1 MEVYRG
7 VQPRFAPAE
16 WLVGNVLERTAERL
30 PAAPFL
36 QWTHDGPQLTFSDVN
51 RSTNRIAWGLLRRE
65 VRKGQRIAIL
75 MKNSLA
81 HVHLWLACAKI
92 GAVDV
97 PINVSYKGEFLKH
110 QLNQCRASILVADG
124 DVLESLLPIAG
135 DLSWLRT
142 VIVYGD
148 EPNRDVS
155 RRLAE
160 RFELQRHED
169 LDSAREDNPGIE
181 VSPWEPASVM
191 FTSGTTGLSKGAI
204 LSHAHLYFFSEQTLQ
219 LHGLGPNDVY
229 LNPFPLFH
237 GSGRVHGVYPSL
249 IAGCRC
255 VLYEKFSARQFLDR
269 AYGSGGT
276 VSNLLGGMIPL
287 LSDLPPTSR
296 DKGHS
301 LRSILATPVP
311 YSIVDAFKERY
322 GIADVLEVIGMT
334 ETCWPIMTPR
344 KSRPPK
350 GAAGLLATEWYEV
363 KIADPETDVELAAD
377 QVGEMLV
384 RNRIPWTISLGY
396 ENMPEQTVE
405 TWRNLWFHTGDAVKR
420 DADGW
425 YYFVDRIK
433 DSIRRRGESI
443 SSFEVERQLL
453 THPQIADAAVVAV
466 RPDATIND
474 DEIKAYIIQS
484 TASDLDLPILVK
496 WCEERLPHFA
506 VPRYYEIVSDLP
518 KTPTGKVRKAVLREK
533 GLNGKT
539 WDRVSAGCLL
549 SRESASRS

>member
-1 MEVYRG
+1 
-7 VQPRFAPAE
+7 
-16 WLVGNVLERTAERL
+16 
-30 PAAPFL
+30 
-36 QWTHDGPQLTFSDVN
+36 THDGPQLTFSDVN
-51 RSTNRIAWGLLRRE
+51 RSTNRIAWGLLQRG

-81 HVHLWLACAKI
+81 HVYVWLACAKI

-110 QLNQCRASILVADG
+110 QLNQCRASILVADT
-124 DVLESLLPIAG
+124 DVLDSVSAIAP
-135 DLSWLRT
+135 DLSWLQT

-148 EPNRDVS
+148 EPNRELS
-155 RRLAE
+155 CQLGG
-160 RFELQRHED
+160 RFELHRYEK
-169 LDSAREDNPGIE
+169 LDAHREGNPGVE
-181 VSPWEPASVM
+181 VAPWEPASVM

-219 LHGLGPNDVY
+219 LHELGPDDVY

-296 DKGHS
+296 DRGHS

-311 YSIVDAFKERY
+311 YSIVDGFKERY
-322 GIADVLEVIGMT
+322 EIADVLEVIGMT
-334 ETCWPIMTPR
+334 ETCWPIITPR
-344 KSRPPK
+344 NSRPPK
-350 GAAGLLATEWYEV
+350 GAAGLLAAEWYET
-363 KIADPETDVELAAD
+363 KIADPETDEEVAVG
-377 QVGEMLV
+377 QVGELLV

-396 ENMPEQTVE
+396 ENMPDQTVE

-433 DSIRRRGESI
+433 DSIRRRGESV

-453 THPQIADAAVVAV
+453 AHPQIADAAVVAV
-466 RPDATIND
+466 RPDAAIND
-474 DEIKAYIIQS
+474 DEIKAYIIPS
-484 TASDLDLPILVK
+484 AEADLDLSVLVK
-496 WCEERLPHFA
+496 WCESRLPHFA
-506 VPRYYEIVSDLP
+506 VPRYYEFVTELP

-539 WDRVSAGCLL
+539 WDRLSAGVLL